1 MFRITSVA
9 RIAVELLSDDP
20 DEQQSSYVS
29 TRPAS
34 DRARI
39 SVSRVPRNDPLF
51 REVATAL
58 LDAVAALEGEVE
70 RLRNIIELKDRGISL
85 EPELI
90 TIGGDGLFI
99 PKQLAFDNGAQVR
112 VYLELDQRG
121 GQRVLSLIA
130 TIDKRRDGTEL
141 KLDNIP
147 MDIRDLIVG
156 YVFQQQG
163 KERRHARNADS
174 TD

>member
-9 RIAVELLSDDP
+9 RIAVEPLNDDH
-20 DEQQSSYVS
+20 DEPQSSYIS

-70 RLRNIIELKDRGISL
+70 RLRNLIELKDRGISL
-85 EPELI
+85 HPEEI
-90 TIGGDGLFI
+90 TIGGDGLFL
-99 PKQLAFDNGAQVR
+99 PKTLPFEQGARVR

-121 GQRVLSLIA
+121 GQRVLALIA
-130 TIDKRRDGTEL
+130 IVDKRHNGTEL
-141 KLDNIP
+141 TLKDLP

>member
-1 MFRITSVA
+1 MFRITSNV
-9 RIAVELLSDDP
+9 RIAIEEIEGELQ
-20 DEQQSSYVS
+20 DESSSVMS
-29 TRPAS
+29 LRPVS

-58 LDAVAALEGEVE
+58 LDAVATLEGEVE
-70 RLRNIIELKDRGISL
+70 RLRNLIELKERGIQL
-85 EPELI
+85 EEECVS
-90 TIGGDGLFI
+90 IGGDGMYI
-99 PKQLAFDNGAQVR
+99 PKQMPFSNGDHVR
-112 VYLELDQRG
+112 IYLELEQRG
-121 GQRVLSLIA
+121 IQRMISLIG
-130 TIDKRRDGTEL
+130 IVDKRDNGTEL
-141 KLDNIP
+141 KLTHISTE
-147 MDIRDLIVG
+147 MRDLIVG

>member
-9 RIAVELLSDDP
+9 RIAIEVLGDDA
-20 DEQQSSYVS
+20 ETEKSSYIS

-70 RLRNIIELKDRGISL
+70 RLRNIIELKDRGVSL
-85 EPELI
+85 EPECI

-99 PKQLAFDNGAQVR
+99 PKSLPYESGTKVR
-112 VYLELDQRG
+112 VHLELNQRG
-121 GQRVLSLIA
+121 SQRVLSLIA
-130 TIDKRRDGTEL
+130 TVDARSDGTEL
-141 KLDNIP
+141 RLENIP
-147 MDIRDLIVG
+147 MDIRDIIVG

>member
-1 MFRITSVA
+1 MFRITSAV
-9 RIAVELLSDDP
+9 RIAIEQVEGALE
-20 DEQQSSYVS
+20 DEISSVMS
-29 TRPAS
+29 LRPVS

-58 LDAVAALEGEVE
+58 LDAVATLEGEVE
-70 RLRNIIELKDRGISL
+70 RLRNVIELKDRGITL
-85 EPELI
+85 QQEVI
-90 TIGGDGLFI
+90 TIGGDGMYI
-99 PKQLAFDNGAQVR
+99 PKVLPFSNGDYVR
-112 VYLELDQRG
+112 IYLELDQRG
-121 GQRVLSLIA
+121 IQRMISLIG
-130 TIDKRRDGTEL
+130 IVDLRPNGTEL
-141 KLDNIP
+141 KLSHISTE
-147 MDIRDLIVG
+147 MRDLIVG